1 MYGKEFILIR
11 DITSYWIRE
20 PLLGAIDFAISVI
33 YPKVPITFNQSLTPR
48 PARPVEIQL
57 GRAIRVKWQLEFLP
71 DISAIYVT
79 YIWIGPYH
87 IR

>member
-48 PARPVEIQL
+48 PGRPVEIQL
-57 GRAIRVKWQLEFLP
+57 GRAIRAKLQLELSP
-71 DISAIYVT
+71 DILTIYVN
-79 YIWIGPYH
+79 YI
-87 IR
+87 